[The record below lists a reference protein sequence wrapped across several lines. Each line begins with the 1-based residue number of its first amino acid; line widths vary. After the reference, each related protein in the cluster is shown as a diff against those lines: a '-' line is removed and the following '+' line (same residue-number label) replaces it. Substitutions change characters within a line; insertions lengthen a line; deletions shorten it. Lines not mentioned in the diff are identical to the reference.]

1 MKKNF
6 YSSERNVQMLIYLL
20 KKHNIK
26 KIIASPGATNVCFI
40 GSLQNDPFFEI
51 YSAADERQAAYI
63 ACGLSAESREPVV
76 ISCTGATASRN
87 YIPAL
92 TEAYY
97 RKLPILA
104 VTATQHIG
112 RVGQNIAQVIDRSTI
127 QNDIAK
133 YSLHLPTIHD
143 SEDEW
148 AYGVKINEALLELRH
163 RGGGP
168 VHINLT
174 TEYSKD
180 FSIKELPAVKFIK
193 RITYSDEFPSLEN
206 KRVGI
211 FVGAHLEWDNDLV
224 AAVDC
229 FCEKYNSVVLCD
241 HTSNYPGKYGVFY
254 SLVSSQVLYSS
265 PLKKF
270 DLLIDLGDVSGAY
283 PSLSFKEVWRVNPD
297 GAVRDRF
304 KKLTNVFEMPESVFF
319 STYNLKIEENHNTS
333 FFNGW
338 KNEIKHFESI
348 IPELPFSNVWIAKK
362 TVSRLP
368 NNSVLH
374 LGILNSLRSWNLFSK
389 DSSIRSYSNTGGFG
403 IDGCLSSLIGA
414 SLANKE
420 KLYFAVVGDLAFFYD
435 MNSLGNKH
443 VGNNLRIMLINNG
456 RGTEFRNYNHPA
468 QICFEEDADM
478 FMAAAGHY
486 GNKSRDL
493 VRHYAEDL
501 GFEYLCSDNKE
512 SYLSNLE
519 RFIEPFLTD
528 KPIIFEVFTDSKLE
542 SEALEICYHL
552 EKTAKGQAKETI
564 KKILG
569 NKGTE
574 KIKMIL
580 KK

>member
-6 YSSERNVQMLIYLL
+6 YSSERNVQMLVYLL

-63 ACGLSAESREPVV
+63 ACGLAAESKEPVV
-76 ISCTGATASRN
+76 VSCTGATASRN

-180 FSIKELPAVKFIK
+180 FSVKELSPVKSIQ
-193 RITYSDEFPSLEN
+193 RIAHSDEFPSLDN
-206 KRVGI
+206 KRIAI
-211 FVGAHLEWDNDLV
+211 FVGAHLEWDDALV
-224 AAVDC
+224 SAVDC

-254 SLVSSQVLYSS
+254 SLVTSQVLYSS
-265 PLKKF
+265 PLRNI
-270 DLLIDLGDVSGAY
+270 DVLIDIGDVSGAY
-283 PSLSFKEVWRVNPD
+283 PSFLCKEVWRINPD
-297 GAVRDRF
+297 GAIRDRF
-304 KKLTNVFEMPESVFF
+304 RKLTNVFEMEEFDFF
-319 STYNLKIEENHNTS
+319 STYNLNDGEKNNTS
-333 FFNGW
+333 YFYDW
-338 KNEIKHFESI
+338 KNEIEHFESI
-348 IPELPFSNVWIAKK
+348 IPELPFSNVWIAQN
-362 TVSRLP
+362 TISRLP
-368 NNSVLH
+368 KNSVLH

-389 DSSIRSYSNTGGFG
+389 DLSIRGYSNTGGFG

-414 SLANKE
+414 SLAHKE
-420 KLYFAVVGDLAFFYD
+420 KLFFAVVGDLAFFYD

-468 QICFEEDADM
+468 QICFEDDADD

-493 VRHYAEDL
+493 VRHYSEDL
-501 GFEYLCSDNKE
+501 GYEYICADDKQSFI
-512 SYLSNLE
+512 SNLD
-519 RFIEPFLTD
+519 RFLEPCLTD
-528 KPIIFEVFTDSKLE
+528 KPIIFEVFTDSNFE
-542 SEALEICYHL
+542 SEALEISYHL

-569 NKGTE
+569 KKGTE